1 MKYDYLVVG
10 AGLFGAVFAHEMAVA
25 GKNVLVIDKRENVA
39 GNIYTENKMGI
50 NVHKYGAH
58 IFHTSDKEVWE
69 YINRFAEFNNYINS
83 PVAVYKDELYNL
95 PFNMNTFS
103 KMWGIRTPQEA
114 KAIISEQADKEVERI
129 KKEKGTDEFS
139 AENLEEQ
146 ALSLAGRDIYEKLV
160 KGYTEKQWGRDC
172 TDLPAFIIKR
182 LPMRFIYDNNYFN
195 DRYQG
200 IPIGGYTKMVEKL
213 LLIEKDDELPFVSG
227 SIKVE
232 TGVDYYDFIK
242 MSGSVP
248 AVPYESVN
256 GDSFDKILFTG
267 MIDEFFGYK
276 LGTLE
281 YRSLRFETEE
291 LPEVD
296 NYQGNAVVNYT
307 EREVP
312 YTRIIE
318 HKHFEY
324 GQGEGTII
332 TREYPANWK
341 HGDEPYY
348 PMNDDKNNKLYAQ
361 YTELAKEFPGILFGG
376 RLGQYKYYNM
386 DQVIR
391 AALDMVATEK

>member
-1 MKYDYLVVG
+1 MHYDYLVVG
-10 AGLFGAVFAHEMAVA
+10 AGLFGAVFARQMKEK
-25 GKNVLVIDKRENVA
+25 GRKVLVIDRRDHIGGNV
-39 GNIYTENKMGI
+39 YTENRMGI
-50 NVHKYGAH
+50 NVHMYGAH
-58 IFHTSDKEVWE
+58 IFHTTDKEVWDYVNE
-69 YINRFAEFNNYINS
+69 FAEFNNYINS

-103 KMWGIRTPQEA
+103 KMWGIRTPDEA
-114 KAIISEQADKEVERI
+114 REIINAQAGKEKERI
-129 KKEKGTDEFS
+129 RKEKGVSEFE

-172 TDLPAFIIKR
+172 KDLPAFIIKR

-195 DRYQG
+195 DRFQG
-200 IPIGGYTKMVEKL
+200 IPIGGYTAL
-213 LLIEKDDELPFVSG
+213 ADRILDGIEVR
-227 SIKVE
+227 
-232 TGVDYYDFIK
+232 TGTDYYDFVK
-242 MSGSVP
+242 LEEGLPVKP
-248 AVPYESVN
+248 FAAQN

-281 YRSLRFETEE
+281 YRSLKFETED

-307 EREVP
+307 EREIP
-312 YTRIIE
+312 FTRIIE

-324 GQGEGTII
+324 GTGKGTII
-332 TREYPANWK
+332 TREYPAEWK

-348 PMNDDKNNKLYAQ
+348 PMNDSRNNELYSK
-361 YTELAKEFPGILFGG
+361 YKELADDFSDVYFGG

-386 DQVIR
+386 DQIIR
-391 AALDMVATEK
+391 EALDMSRSVQ